1 MNRRDR
7 TFLTELAQF
16 THKNHIASA
25 YIYRTRLN
33 SREELEDVAVFT
45 EDRLRHYAS
54 LEIALEDVRK
64 HNEAKAIER
73 IVCAKIFAEFVSAC
87 EDLGALGDAIRN
99 RARNGVFLR
108 YMSSGTAEAAS
119 FFDHVLSYDVLN
131 DPSMTVGTLLGLP
144 DIAVLANGF
153 SPEDYVEIQQ
163 SFRNQAINLYA
174 TAAM

>member
-64 HNEAKAIER
+64 HNEGI
-73 IVCAKIFAEFVSAC
+73 
-87 EDLGALGDAIRN
+87 
-99 RARNGVFLR
+99 FLR
-108 YMSSGTAEAAS
+108 YLSASVGQAAS
-119 FFDHVLSYDVLN
+119 FFDDFVVPLVVLF
-131 DPSMTVGTLLGLP
+131 DPSVTIGTLLDLP
-144 DIAVLANGF
+144 DVGVL
-153 SPEDYVEIQQ
+153 
-163 SFRNQAINLYA
+163 
-174 TAAM
+174 